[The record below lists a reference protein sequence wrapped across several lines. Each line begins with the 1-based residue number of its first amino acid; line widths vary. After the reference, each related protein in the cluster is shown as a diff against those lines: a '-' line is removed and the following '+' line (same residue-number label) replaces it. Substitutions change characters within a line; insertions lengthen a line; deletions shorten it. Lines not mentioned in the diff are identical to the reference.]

1 MMEKQHFIL
10 ERTKL
15 NDDDYD
21 QNQVLVPME
30 MEKRYITKTMSPVN
44 EIAAQTLS
52 CLAACQSCP
61 SMLRADS
68 NPMVDESKFSF
79 KPPKITLIQ
88 IRSFLNASSNI
99 AQLGQ
104 REEKDSSGSTA
115 PTVVVGEIQHELSK
129 KRIGILP
136 SSRGGLQAWG
146 LDRCVVGTGIDCKIE
161 FPATAGTAAA
171 AGAAG
176 TAATAATAATA
187 VYGRYGGY
195 GNKSWTTLWWR
206 RCCWRWCECYS
217 IGSIDAR

>member
-1 MMEKQHFIL
+1 MEMEKRYITNKMIAVNGIAAPNLSCLATTMMEKQHFIL

-146 LDRCVVGTGIDCKIE
+146 T
-161 FPATAGTAAA
+161 PT
-171 AGAAG
+171 
-176 TAATAATAATA
+176 TAATAATAGTEIKVGPRCGGADAVGDGASATRLDPSMH
-187 VYGRYGGY
+187 GKIEG
-195 GNKSWTTLWWR
+195 KS
-206 RCCWRWCECYS
+206 
-217 IGSIDAR
+217 I